1 MAKECTS
8 KESCI
13 SNLLL
18 MSERASRV
26 FTESTVNLSLALKNP
41 AKRYTGLC
49 HVEPSEKPNDTCI
62 HKLSLR
68 SDRSIIITHINIAC
82 YAISQVKNRL
92 TINDIFSLLK

>member
-41 AKRYTGLC
+41 AKRYILEYVT
-49 HVEPSEKPNDTCI
+49 
-62 HKLSLR
+62 LSRQRNPTTHAFITLV
-68 SDRSIIITHINIAC
+68 SDQIVASYI
-82 YAISQVKNRL
+82 
-92 TINDIFSLLK
+92 